1 MDRIK
6 AGHEETKGV
15 IMSKKG
21 KIFTVICVTMPFAI
35 LMFMAAGGRQSQE
48 NYADQ
53 NITTNTTES
62 NSSGGESIPA
72 ASKVIVGIGRGADHA
87 AVTARAIA
95 HAGGLEGIVS
105 KGDTVIIK
113 PNLSSSRGTLTYP
126 GNTDYRVVAEVVRQ
140 VREAG
145 AGRIIV
151 AEGAGTG
158 RPLSEPIISSIRFN
172 TIEGVEFLDL
182 NTIPRED
189 CYLVSSPNR
198 VTGEPIYMPKI
209 YVDADVVI
217 GVPKLKT
224 NYAVGPSL
232 GLKNGFGAPP
242 KPLVNDGSAWK
253 LGLHRRGIPNSI
265 VEINLLR
272 KPDFVVIDGI
282 LAGEGNGPTSNDP
295 VDARIVFAGADV
307 MAVDTIASY
316 FMGFNPQKIPHLR
329 LAAEN
334 GLGEYRMERIEVAG
348 ADIHEI
354 RMDFDSPF
362 PKD

>member
-1 MDRIK
+1 
-6 AGHEETKGV
+6 
-15 IMSKKG
+15 MSKISKLS
-21 KIFTVICVTMPFAI
+21 IAICVAI
-35 LMFMAAGGRQSQE
+35 PLAVLLLVAGGGRQ
-48 NYADQ
+48 NDAGQ
-53 NITTNTTES
+53 NIITNTTEP
-62 NSSGGESIPA
+62 NPVGESVPA
-72 ASKVIVGIGRGADHA
+72 AGKVLVGIGRGVNHA
-87 AVTARAIA
+87 AVVAQAIA
-95 HAGGLEGIVS
+95 NAGGLENIVS

-113 PNLSSSRGTLTYP
+113 PNLSSSRGNLTYP

-158 RPLSEPIISSIRFN
+158 TPLSNPTIGLIRYN

-182 NTIPRED
+182 NTVRRED
-189 CYLVSSPNR
+189 CYYVSSPNK
-198 VTGEPIYMPKI
+198 VTREPIYMPKI

-217 GVPKLKT
+217 SVPKLKT

-242 KPLVNDGSAWK
+242 KPLVNDGSRWK
-253 LGLHRRGIPNSI
+253 LGLHNRGIPNSI

-282 LAGEGNGPTSNDP
+282 VAGEGNGPTNNDP
-295 VDARIVFAGADV
+295 VDARIVFAGTDIL
-307 MAVDTIASY
+307 AVDTIASY
-316 FMGFNPQKIPHLR
+316 FMGFNPQNIPHLR

-334 GLGEYRMERIEVAG
+334 GLGEYRMERIQVAG

-354 RMDFDSPF
+354 RMDFASPF

>member
-1 MDRIK
+1 
-6 AGHEETKGV
+6 V
-15 IMSKKG
+15 L
-21 KIFTVICVTMPFAI
+21 F
-35 LMFMAAGGRQSQE
+35 AAGSGMRSQQSDAGQNSAANTIE
-48 NYADQ
+48 PNAGGSELTRAADK
-53 NITTNTTES
+53 
-62 NSSGGESIPA
+62 A
-72 ASKVIVGIGRGADHA
+72 IVGVGRGDDHA
-87 AVTARAIA
+87 SVVAQAITN
-95 HAGGLEGIVS
+95 AGGLENIVS

-140 VREAG
+140 VRALG

-158 RPLSEPIISSIRFN
+158 TPLSDPTIGLIRYN

-182 NTIPRED
+182 NTVPREE
-189 CYLVSSPNR
+189 CYYVSSSKSLTR
-198 VTGEPIYMPKI
+198 EPIYMPKI

-217 GVPKLKT
+217 SVPKLKT
-224 NYAVGPSL
+224 NYAVGASL

-253 LGLHRRGIPNSI
+253 LGLHDRGIPNSI

-282 LAGEGNGPTSNDP
+282 IAGQGNGPTNNDS
-295 VDARIVFAGADV
+295 VDARIVFAGTDV

-316 FMGFNPQKIPHLR
+316 FMGFTPQKLPHLK

-334 GLGEYRMERIEVAG
+334 GLGEYRMEHIQVAG
-348 ADIHEI
+348 ANINEI
-354 RMDFDSPF
+354 RMDFTSPF

>member
-1 MDRIK
+1 MEKYQQRGKTLLSRRD
-6 AGHEETKGV
+6 
-15 IMSKKG
+15 MLKKTAFG
-21 KIFTVICVTMPFAI
+21 LLTAAAAPALFSASSANAATR
-35 LMFMAAGGRQSQE
+35 AAGK
-48 NYADQ
+48 A
-53 NITTNTTES
+53 
-62 NSSGGESIPA
+62 
-72 ASKVIVGIGRGADHA
+72 IVGIGRGVDHT
-87 AVTARAIA
+87 AVVAQAVEN
-95 HAGGLEGIVS
+95 AGGLERIVN
-105 KGDTVIIK
+105 KGDTVIVK

-140 VREAG
+140 ARELR

-158 RPLSEPIISSIRFN
+158 EPLSEPIIGLIRYD

-182 NTIPRED
+182 NTIPKEE
-189 CYLVSSPNR
+189 CYYVSSSKKLTR
-198 VTGEPIYMPKI
+198 EPIYMPKI

-217 GVPKLKT
+217 SVPKLKT

-242 KPLVNDGSAWK
+242 KPLMNDGTAWK
-253 LGLHRRGIPNSI
+253 WGLHNRGIENSI

-282 LAGEGNGPTSNDP
+282 VAGEGNGPTNNDP

-307 MAVDTIASY
+307 MSVDTMASY
-316 FMGFNPQKIPHLR
+316 FMGFTPQKLPQLK

-334 GLGEYRMERIEVAG
+334 GLGEYRMEHIEAVG
-348 ADIHEI
+348 ANIHEI
-354 RMDFDSPF
+354 RMNFVSPF
-362 PKD
+362 PKG

>member
-1 MDRIK
+1 
-6 AGHEETKGV
+6 
-15 IMSKKG
+15 MSRKWKLA
-21 KIFTVICVTMPFAI
+21 VYVAI
-35 LMFMAAGGRQSQE
+35 PCALLLLVAASGRQSRQSD
-48 NYADQ
+48 AGQ
-53 NITTNTTES
+53 NITANTTDP
-62 NSSGGESIPA
+62 NVSGGELTSSA
-72 ASKVIVGIGRGADHA
+72 GKAIVGIGRGVDHA
-87 AVTARAIA
+87 AVVAQAIA
-95 HAGGLEGIVS
+95 NAGGLEGVVS

-126 GNTDYRVVAEVVRQ
+126 GNTDYRVVAEVVQQAR
-140 VREAG
+140 ALG
-145 AGRIIV
+145 AGRVIV

-158 RPLSEPIISSIRFN
+158 KPLSDPTIRLIRFN

-182 NTIPRED
+182 NTIPREE
-189 CYLVSSPNR
+189 CYYVSSPKKL
-198 VTGEPIYMPKI
+198 TEEPIYMPKI

-217 GVPKLKT
+217 SVPKLKT

-242 KPLVNDGSAWK
+242 KPLMNDGTAWK
-253 LGLHRRGIPNSI
+253 WGLHNRGIENSI

-282 LAGEGNGPTSNDP
+282 VAGEGNGPTNNDP
-295 VDARIVFAGADV
+295 VDAQIVLAGTDV

-316 FMGFNPQKIPHLR
+316 FMGFTPQKLPHLK

-334 GLGEYRMERIEVAG
+334 GLGEYRMEHIEVVG
-348 ADIHEI
+348 ANIHKI
-354 RMDFDSPF
+354 RMDFASPF

>member
-1 MDRIK
+1 
-6 AGHEETKGV
+6 
-15 IMSKKG
+15 MSG
-21 KIFTVICVTMPFAI
+21 KWKLSTAVCVTILFAVLLI
-35 LMFMAAGGRQSQE
+35 AARYGWQPQQSDAGQSI
-48 NYADQ
+48 AA
-53 NITTNTTES
+53 NTTES
-62 NSSGGESIPA
+62 DSNGGKSTRA
-72 ASKVIVGIGRGADHA
+72 TGKTVVGIGRGVDHA
-87 AVTARAIA
+87 TVVAQAIA
-95 HAGGLEGIVS
+95 NSGGLESIVS
-105 KGDTVIIK
+105 KGDTVVIK

-126 GNTDYRVVAEVVRQ
+126 GNTDYRIVAEVVRQ
-140 VREAG
+140 VRTLE

-158 RPLSEPIISSIRFN
+158 KPLSEPLISSIKFD

-182 NTIPRED
+182 NTIPKEE
-189 CYLVSSPNR
+189 CYFVSSPNK
-198 VTGEPIYMPKI
+198 VTSEPIYMPKI

-217 GVPKLKT
+217 SVPKLKT

-253 LGLHRRGIPNSI
+253 LGLHRRGIPESI

-282 LAGEGNGPTSNDP
+282 VAGEGNGPTNNDS

-316 FMGFNPQKIPHLR
+316 FMGFTPQKIPHLR

-334 GLGEYRMERIEVAG
+334 GIGEYRMEHIEAIG
-348 ADIHEI
+348 ANIDEI
-354 RMDFDSPF
+354 RMNFDSPF

>member
-1 MDRIK
+1 
-6 AGHEETKGV
+6 
-15 IMSKKG
+15 MSGKG
-21 KIFTVICVTMPFAI
+21 KLSVAVCMTILFAT
-35 LMFMAAGGRQSQE
+35 LLLAVKDAEQPRQSD
-48 NYADQ
+48 AGQ
-53 NITTNTTES
+53 NITSDAIES
-62 NSSGGESIPA
+62 DSGGGELTQA
-72 ASKVIVGIGRGADHA
+72 TGKAIVGIGRGADHS
-87 AVTARAIA
+87 AVTAQAIA
-95 HAGGLEGIVS
+95 NAGSLENIVT
-105 KGDTVIIK
+105 KGDTVIVK

-126 GNTDYRVVAEVVRQ
+126 GNTDYRVVAEIVRQ
-140 VREAG
+140 VRALE

-158 RPLSEPIISSIRFN
+158 KPLSEPLISSIRYN

-182 NTIPRED
+182 NTIPIEE
-189 CYLVSSPNR
+189 CYFVSSPNK
-198 VTGEPIYMPKI
+198 VTSEPIYMPKI

-217 GVPKLKT
+217 SVPKLKT

-253 LGLHRRGIPNSI
+253 LGLHRRGIPESI

-282 LAGEGNGPTSNDP
+282 VAGEGDGPTNNDSI
-295 VDARIVFAGADV
+295 DARIVFAGADV

-316 FMGFNPQKIPHLR
+316 FMGFTPQKIPHLK

-334 GLGEYRMERIEVAG
+334 GIGEYSMERIEVTG
-348 ADIHEI
+348 ANIREI

>member
-1 MDRIK
+1 M
-6 AGHEETKGV
+6 
-15 IMSKKG
+15 KKNLSRAL
-21 KIFTVICVTMPFAI
+21 CAAI
-35 LMFMAAGGRQSQE
+35 PCALVLLIAAGGRQARHSGAGQKSGANTAE
-48 NYADQ
+48 PYA
-53 NITTNTTES
+53 
-62 NSSGGESIPA
+62 SGGESAPA
-72 ASKVIVGIGRGADHA
+72 AGRALVGIGRGADHA
-87 AVTARAIA
+87 AVTAAAIA
-95 HAGGLEGIVS
+95 NAGGLERIVA

-113 PNLSSSRGTLTYP
+113 PNLSSSRGTPSYP

-140 VREAG
+140 VRALG
-145 AGRIIV
+145 AARVIV

-158 RPLSEPIISSIRFN
+158 RPLSDPVIRQIRYD
-172 TIEGVEFLDL
+172 TIAGVEFLDL
-182 NTIPRED
+182 NTIPKEE
-189 CYLVSSPNR
+189 CYFVSSPNK
-198 VTGEPIYMPKI
+198 VTREPIYMPKI

-217 GVPKLKT
+217 SVPKLKT

-242 KPLVNDGSAWK
+242 KPLVNDGSRWK
-253 LGLHRRGIPNSI
+253 LGLHSRGIPNSI

-282 LAGEGNGPTSNDP
+282 IAGEGNGPTNNDS

-307 MAVDTIASY
+307 LAVDTIASY
-316 FMGFNPQKIPHLR
+316 FMGFTPQKIPHLR

-334 GLGEYRMERIEVAG
+334 GLGEYRMERIEVSG
-348 ADIHEI
+348 ANIHEI

>member
-1 MDRIK
+1 
-6 AGHEETKGV
+6 
-15 IMSKKG
+15 MSRKRKVF
-21 KIFTVICVTMPFAI
+21 IAVWVTIPFVMLFI
-35 LMFMAAGGRQSQE
+35 AASVRPLRQSG
-48 NYADQ
+48 AGQ
-53 NITTNTTES
+53 NITANTPES
-62 NSSGGESIPA
+62 DSSGGELTPA
-72 ASKVIVGIGRGADHA
+72 AGTVVVGIGRGADHA
-87 AVTARAIA
+87 AVTAQAIA
-95 HAGGLEGIVS
+95 NAGGLERIVS

-140 VREAG
+140 AREAG

-158 RPLSEPIISSIRFN
+158 RPLSDPVIRQIRYN
-172 TIEGVEFLDL
+172 TIAGVEFLDL
-182 NTIPRED
+182 NTIPKED
-189 CYLVSSPNR
+189 CYFVSSPNR
-198 VTGEPIYMPKI
+198 VTREPIYMPKI

-217 GVPKLKT
+217 SVPKLKT

-282 LAGEGNGPTSNDP
+282 LAGEGNGPTSNSP
-295 VDARIVFAGADV
+295 IDARIVFAGADV
-307 MAVDTIASY
+307 MAVDTIAAY
-316 FMGFNPQKIPHLR
+316 FMGFNPQNVPHLK

-334 GLGEYRMERIEVAG
+334 GIGEYRMERIEVAG

>member
-1 MDRIK
+1 MEKYQQRGKPLLSRRDMLKKTALGLLTAATAPVLFSVSSANAVARTAGK
-6 AGHEETKGV
+6 A
-15 IMSKKG
+15 
-21 KIFTVICVTMPFAI
+21 
-35 LMFMAAGGRQSQE
+35 
-48 NYADQ
+48 
-53 NITTNTTES
+53 
-62 NSSGGESIPA
+62 
-72 ASKVIVGIGRGADHA
+72 IVGIGRGLDHA
-87 AVTARAIA
+87 AVVAQAIEN
-95 HAGGLEGIVS
+95 AGGLERIVR

-140 VREAG
+140 VWALG

-158 RPLSEPIISSIRFN
+158 RPLSDPTIGLIRYN

-182 NTIPRED
+182 NTIPKEE
-189 CYLVSSPNR
+189 CYYASSSKKLTR
-198 VTGEPIYMPKI
+198 EPIYMPKI
-209 YVDADVVI
+209 YVDADIVI
-217 GVPKLKT
+217 SVPKLKT
-224 NYAVGPSL
+224 NYAVGSSL

-242 KPLVNDGSAWK
+242 KPLINDGTAWK
-253 LGLHRRGIPNSI
+253 WGLHNRGIENSI

-282 LAGEGNGPTSNDP
+282 VAGEGNGPTNNDP
-295 VDARIVFAGADV
+295 VDAQIVFAGADV

-316 FMGFNPQKIPHLR
+316 FMGFTPQKLPHLK

-334 GLGEYRMERIEVAG
+334 RLGEYMMEHIEATG
-348 ADIHEI
+348 ANIYKI
-354 RMDFDSPF
+354 RMNFVSPF

>member
-1 MDRIK
+1 M
-6 AGHEETKGV
+6 T
-15 IMSKKG
+15 
-21 KIFTVICVTMPFAI
+21 TLFAI
-35 LMFMAAGGRQSQE
+35 LLLATKDAGQPRQSD
-48 NYADQ
+48 AGQ
-53 NITTNTTES
+53 NITADTIES
-62 NSSGGESIPA
+62 DSGGGESTQTA
-72 ASKVIVGIGRGADHA
+72 GNAIVGIGRGADHS
-87 AVTARAIA
+87 AVTAQAIA
-95 HAGGLEGIVS
+95 NAGGLENIVS
-105 KGDTVIIK
+105 NGDTVIIK

-126 GNTDYRVVAEVVRQ
+126 GNTDYRVIAEVVRQ
-140 VREAG
+140 VRALG

-158 RPLSEPIISSIRFN
+158 QPLSEPLISSIRFN
-172 TIEGVEFLDL
+172 TITGVEFLDL
-182 NTIPRED
+182 NTIPREE
-189 CYLVSSPNR
+189 CYFVSSPNK
-198 VTGEPIYMPKI
+198 VTSEPIYMPKI

-217 GVPKLKT
+217 SVPKLKT

-253 LGLHRRGIPNSI
+253 LGLHRRGIPESI

-282 LAGEGNGPTSNDP
+282 VAGEGDGPTNNDSI
-295 VDARIVFAGADV
+295 DARVVFAGADV

-316 FMGFNPQKIPHLR
+316 FMGFNPQKIPHLK

-348 ADIHEI
+348 ANIHEI
-354 RMDFDSPF
+354 RMDFASPF